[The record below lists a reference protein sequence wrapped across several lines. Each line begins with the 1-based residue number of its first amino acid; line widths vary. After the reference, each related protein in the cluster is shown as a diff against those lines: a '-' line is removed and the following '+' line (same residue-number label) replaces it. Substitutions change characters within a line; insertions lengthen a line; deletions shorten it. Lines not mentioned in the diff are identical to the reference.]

1 MVEIAGSGQQR
12 RQLQK
17 ILLKK
22 GWYSRKINIIG
33 VPWWYA
39 AFSACPAPGNS
50 TFGLW
55 FYSLSLLNCSLI
67 NSIAVL
73 EGIQFKSIVAGSGMS
88 GWKKNRFTKKKKM
101 YESSESKKNRSRRSE
116 KHIEKDLAGNAIRA
130 GKLCVIANTN
140 LTLASSTSP
149 GRNFPNCKKL

>member
-1 MVEIAGSGQQR
+1 
-12 RQLQK
+12 
-17 ILLKK
+17 
-22 GWYSRKINIIG
+22 
-33 VPWWYA
+33 
-39 AFSACPAPGNS
+39 
-50 TFGLW
+50 
-55 FYSLSLLNCSLI
+55 
-67 NSIAVL
+67 
-73 EGIQFKSIVAGSGMS
+73 
-88 GWKKNRFTKKKKM
+88 M